1 VGEGCPET
9 ETDAGL
15 VTVWYTAWG
24 MVWWAL
30 AATCWMNPWF
40 GVVSAW
46 YAIALEAATAALGIA
61 GW

>member
-1 VGEGCPET
+1 
-9 ETDAGL
+9 
-15 VTVWYTAWG
+15 

-40 GVVSAW
+40 GAVSAW